1 MRSSVD
7 SASGDWGGDMTQTF
21 EPTVGK
27 GTYVPTKED
36 PGKRL
41 GAQRF
46 AIGSTAVGP
55 LSFLSTERARLA
67 SLEWRH
73 FTVKRV
79 GATVGAE
86 LHGIDITKPLSPDV
100 LADVKRALAEFKVI
114 FFRDQPLTS
123 AQHVAFAKQFGDLE
137 THPFLP
143 GSTEQPEL
151 VRFEKSAEVGGYENL
166 WHHDVTWREVPSM
179 GAVLHAIHVPEC
191 GGDTLF
197 CDMYAAYDG
206 LDDET
211 KHIIDD
217 LYAVHDFMKSF
228 GAGLPE
234 DEKAKK
240 RAQFPEVRHPVAPVH
255 PVTGRRYLYVNR
267 NFVSYIEGVS
277 PEESKRL
284 TELIVKQSEIVEYQ
298 CRFHWENDSIAF
310 WDNHAVQ
317 HYASS
322 DYWPDMRIME
332 RASVVGH
339 RPFK

>member
-1 MRSSVD
+1 MRSRVFTSD
-7 SASGDWGGDMTQTF
+7 LGRGIMTQTSA
-21 EPTVGK
+21 PTTGT
-27 GTYVPTKED
+27 GTYVPAKED
-36 PGKRL
+36 PSKRL

-55 LSFLSTERARLA
+55 LSFLSRERARLA
-67 SLEWRH
+67 EIEWKH

-79 GATVGAE
+79 GATIGAE
-86 LHGIDITKPLSPDV
+86 LHDIDITKPLSAEV

-114 FFRDQPLTS
+114 FFRNQHLTS
-123 AQHVAFAKQFGDLE
+123 AQHIEFAKSFGELE

-143 GSTEQPEL
+143 GSTEHPEL

-179 GAVLHAIHVPEC
+179 GAILHSIHVPAS

-206 LDDET
+206 LDEET
-211 KHIIDD
+211 KWLIDD
-217 LYAVHDFMKSF
+217 MYAVHDFMLSF

-234 DEKAKK
+234 DEAAKK
-240 RAQFPEVRHPVAPVH
+240 RAQYPQVRHPVAPVH

-267 NFVSYIEGVS
+267 NFVSHIEGVS
-277 PEESKRL
+277 TPESKRL
-284 TELIVKQSEIVEYQ
+284 IEHLMKQSEIVEFQ
-298 CRFHWENDSIAF
+298 CRFHWENDSVAF
-310 WDNHAVQ
+310 WDNHATQ

-322 DYWPDMRIME
+322 DYWPDLRIME
-332 RASVVGH
+332 RASIVGH